1 MEKSTSKSFDFGS
14 FITECLTFILACLMR
29 PISAIKNKIND
40 YSDVKTAGV
49 LVILVSLCRMIINL
63 LRSMISAIFV
73 KQRNFL
79 KGTTSL
85 NVSFEGLKNLDYFNL
100 IVKQF
105 IGFIIVV
112 AVVAGVYY
120 IASCV
125 MKKTVNYF
133 KLVSITTV
141 SFIPMFIA
149 GFVSTIISYIYA
161 PIGVFIVF
169 ASLVYSVVTFIRCI
183 NDEISFDNKD
193 VMVYFQT
200 VCLTVLFIIT
210 YYVLSNSISSMIGL
224 GSLLK

>member
-14 FITECLTFILACLMR
+14 FITECFTFILACLLK
-29 PISAIKNKIND
+29 PITAIKNKIND
-40 YSDVKTAGV
+40 YADVKTAGI
-49 LVILVSLCRMIINL
+49 LVILVSLCRMVIGL
-63 LRSMISAIFV
+63 LGTMISAIFV

-85 NVSFEGLKNLDYFNL
+85 DVSFDGLKNLDYFSL
-100 IVKQF
+100 IVKQI

-120 IASCV
+120 VVSCV

-149 GFVSTIISYIYA
+149 GFVSTIIAYIYA
-161 PIGVFIVF
+161 PIGAFIVF
-169 ASLVYSVVTFIRCI
+169 ASLVYSVITFVRSMS
-183 NDEISFDNKD
+183 DEIKLDDLNM
-193 VMVYFQT
+193 MVYFQT
-200 VCLTVLFIIT
+200 ICLTVIFIIA
-210 YYVLSNSISSMIGL
+210 YYALSNYISSVIGL
-224 GSLLK
+224 GSLF

>member
-1 MEKSTSKSFDFGS
+1 MEKSTSKNFDFVS
-14 FITECLTFILACLMR
+14 FITGCFMFILACLMK
-29 PISAIKNKIND
+29 PVTAIKSKINE
-40 YSDVKTAGV
+40 YSDVKTAGI

-63 LRSMISAIFV
+63 LGSMISVIFV

-79 KGTTSL
+79 KGTTSFS
-85 NVSFEGLKNLDYFNL
+85 VSFDGLKNLDYFSL

-120 IASCV
+120 VVSCV

-133 KLVSITTV
+133 KLVSIATV

-149 GFVSTIISYIYA
+149 GFVSIIISYIYM
-161 PIGVFIVF
+161 PIGAFIVF
-169 ASLVYSVVTFIRCI
+169 ASLVYSVVTFIRII
-183 NDEISFDNKD
+183 NDEITFDDKN

-200 VCLTVLFIIT
+200 ICLTVIFIIA
-210 YYVLSNSISSMIGL
+210 YYALSNYISSAIGL
-224 GSLLK
+224 GSLF